1 MMRRNF
7 LRAAGLMA
15 AGVSFHSRSGEK
27 VMEGKEAGRP
37 IALDTTIG
45 ELLRRPEFDGYA
57 EYLLPLEF
65 RYRDDWTMRDIP
77 RLLPYHTGVD
87 PEASVAI
94 LNRLSERARRGE
106 KVWIDLGREDVGLF
120 AFPGRKGAP
129 FVIVCPGGG
138 FAYVGSIHEGFPYAE
153 AFAAEGM
160 NAFVL
165 QYRTGSG
172 RWACEDLADAI
183 LRVRT
188 MADVDP
194 DGYALAGSS
203 AGARMAAWLGSYG
216 TEAFGRRAAPRPAAV
231 IMAYTG
237 LSEWQETDPATYMI
251 QGTRDGIAPISV
263 TDRRMRA
270 LERAGVKVR
279 YERINGLP
287 HGFGLGT
294 GTAAEGWI
302 GRATA
307 FWREAREENS
317 RREERS

>member
-1 MMRRNF
+1 
-7 LRAAGLMA
+7 
-15 AGVSFHSRSGEK
+15 
-27 VMEGKEAGRP
+27 MEGKEAGRP

-57 EYLLPLEF
+57 EYLLL
-65 RYRDDWTMRDIP
+65 
-77 RLLPYHTGVD
+77 
-87 PEASVAI
+87 
-94 LNRLSERARRGE
+94 
-106 KVWIDLGREDVGLF
+106 
-120 AFPGRKGAP
+120 
-129 FVIVCPGGG
+129 
-138 FAYVGSIHEGFPYAE
+138 
-153 AFAAEGM
+153 
-160 NAFVL
+160 
-165 QYRTGSG
+165 
-172 RWACEDLADAI
+172 
-183 LRVRT
+183 
-188 MADVDP
+188 
-194 DGYALAGSS
+194 
-203 AGARMAAWLGSYG
+203 
-216 TEAFGRRAAPRPAAV
+216 
-231 IMAYTG
+231 
-237 LSEWQETDPATYMI
+237 

>member
-1 MMRRNF
+1 
-7 LRAAGLMA
+7 
-15 AGVSFHSRSGEK
+15 
-27 VMEGKEAGRP
+27 MEGKEAGRP

-87 PEASVAI
+87 TEASVAI

-183 LRVRT
+183 LKVRT

-194 DGYALAGSS
+194 DGYALTGSS
-203 AGARMAAWLGSYG
+203 AGARMAACLGSYG

-251 QGTRDGIAPISV
+251 QGTSDGIAPISV

-270 LERAGVKVR
+270 LERAGVKVPR
-279 YERINGLP
+279 RT
-287 HGFGLGT
+287 HGIFCRPLSQDSLI
-294 GTAAEGWI
+294 TADL
-302 GRATA
+302 
-307 FWREAREENS
+307 
-317 RREERS
+317 

>member
-7 LRAAGLMA
+7 LWAAGLMA
-15 AGVSFHSRSGEK
+15 AGLSFHSRAGEK
-27 VMEGKEAGRP
+27 SETNDEKDRP
-37 IALDTTIG
+37 ITLDTTIG
-45 ELLRRPEFDGYA
+45 ELLRRPEFAGYA

-65 RYRDDWTMRDIP
+65 GYRKDWTMRDIP

-87 PEASVAI
+87 PKASVAI
-94 LNRLSERARRGE
+94 LNRLSDRARRGE

-153 AFAAEGM
+153 AFVAEGM

-172 RWACEDLADAI
+172 RWTCEDLADAI
-183 LRVRT
+183 LHVRA

-203 AGARMAAWLGSYG
+203 AGARMAVWLGSYG
-216 TEAFGRRAAPRPAAV
+216 TEAFGRPAAPRPAAPPACCTGSRCRSGIPARSAPRPPRWAARRAAAGPPRRRYLGPAPGSADRV
-231 IMAYTG
+231 SPARAYTKG
-237 LSEWQETDPATYMI
+237 DNPQNNPERKI
-251 QGTRDGIAPISV
+251 QTALLRPCAAP
-263 TDRRMRA
+263 RR
-270 LERAGVKVR
+270 
-279 YERINGLP
+279 
-287 HGFGLGT
+287 
-294 GTAAEGWI
+294 
-302 GRATA
+302 
-307 FWREAREENS
+307 
-317 RREERS
+317 

>member
-1 MMRRNF
+1 
-7 LRAAGLMA
+7 
-15 AGVSFHSRSGEK
+15 
-27 VMEGKEAGRP
+27 
-37 IALDTTIG
+37 
-45 ELLRRPEFDGYA
+45 
-57 EYLLPLEF
+57 
-65 RYRDDWTMRDIP
+65 
-77 RLLPYHTGVD
+77 
-87 PEASVAI
+87 
-94 LNRLSERARRGE
+94 
-106 KVWIDLGREDVGLF
+106 
-120 AFPGRKGAP
+120 
-129 FVIVCPGGG
+129 
-138 FAYVGSIHEGFPYAE
+138 
-153 AFAAEGM
+153 
-160 NAFVL
+160 
-165 QYRTGSG
+165 
-172 RWACEDLADAI
+172 
-183 LRVRT
+183 
-188 MADVDP
+188 
-194 DGYALAGSS
+194 
-203 AGARMAAWLGSYG
+203 MAAWLGSYG

-302 GRATA
+302 RRATA

>member
-1 MMRRNF
+1 
-7 LRAAGLMA
+7 
-15 AGVSFHSRSGEK
+15 
-27 VMEGKEAGRP
+27 MEGKGADRP
-37 IALDTTIG
+37 ISLDTTIG
-45 ELLRRPEFDGYA
+45 ELLRRPEFEGYA

-65 RYRDDWTMRDIP
+65 GYRDDWTMRDIP

-106 KVWIDLGREDVGLF
+106 KLWIGLGREDVGLF
-120 AFPGRKGAP
+120 SFPGRTGAP

-138 FAYVGSIHEGFPYAE
+138 FSYVGSIHEGFPYAE

-172 RWACEDLADAI
+172 RWSCEDLADAI

-188 MADVDP
+188 ADDVDP

-216 TEAFGRRAAPRPAAV
+216 TEAFGRPAAPRPAAA

-237 LSEWQETDPATYMI
+237 LSEWRATDPATYMI

-270 LERAGVKVR
+270 LERAGVKTR
-279 YERINGLP
+279 YERLGGLP
-287 HGFGLGT
+287 HGFGLGK

-302 GRATA
+302 ARATA
-307 FWREAREENS
+307 FWREVREES
-317 RREERS
+317 

>member
-1 MMRRNF
+1 MIF
-7 LRAAGLMA
+7 IESAVGVRASKVRLVRAVA
-15 AGVSFHSRSGEK
+15 AVCVPAFR
-27 VMEGKEAGRP
+27 
-37 IALDTTIG
+37 ALLT
-45 ELLRRPEFDGYA
+45 A
-57 EYLLPLEF
+57 
-65 RYRDDWTMRDIP
+65 
-77 RLLPYHTGVD
+77 
-87 PEASVAI
+87 
-94 LNRLSERARRGE
+94 
-106 KVWIDLGREDVGLF
+106 VG
-120 AFPGRKGAP
+120 G
-129 FVIVCPGGG
+129 
-138 FAYVGSIHEGFPYAE
+138 
-153 AFAAEGM
+153 
-160 NAFVL
+160 
-165 QYRTGSG
+165 
-172 RWACEDLADAI
+172 
-183 LRVRT
+183 
-188 MADVDP
+188 
-194 DGYALAGSS
+194 LAGSS

-216 TEAFGRRAAPRPAAV
+216 TEAFGRRAAPRPVAV

>member
-1 MMRRNF
+1 
-7 LRAAGLMA
+7 
-15 AGVSFHSRSGEK
+15 
-27 VMEGKEAGRP
+27 MEGKEAGRP

-65 RYRDDWTMRDIP
+65 GYRDDWTMRDIP

-87 PEASVAI
+87 PESSVAI

-183 LRVRT
+183 LKVRT

-194 DGYALAGSS
+194 DGYALTGSS

-216 TEAFGRRAAPRPAAV
+216 TEAAPHRGRPPSSWPTRAFRNGRRPIPRP
-231 IMAYTG
+231 T
-237 LSEWQETDPATYMI
+237 
-251 QGTRDGIAPISV
+251 
-263 TDRRMRA
+263 
-270 LERAGVKVR
+270 
-279 YERINGLP
+279 
-287 HGFGLGT
+287 
-294 GTAAEGWI
+294 
-302 GRATA
+302 
-307 FWREAREENS
+307 
-317 RREERS
+317 

>member
-1 MMRRNF
+1 MELNSGFAMPIVGLGTYSLHGDVCVRSV
-7 LRAAGLMA
+7 RAALEC
-15 AGVSFHSRSGEK
+15 GVRL
-27 VMEGKEAGRP
+27 V
-37 IALDTTIG
+37 DT
-45 ELLRRPEFDGYA
+45 
-57 EYLLPLEF
+57 
-65 RYRDDWTMRDIP
+65 
-77 RLLPYHTGVD
+77 
-87 PEASVAI
+87 ASI
-94 LNRLSERARRGE
+94 YGNERE
-106 KVWIDLGREDVGLF
+106 VG
-120 AFPGRKGAP
+120 A
-129 FVIVCPGGG
+129 
-138 FAYVGSIHEGFPYAE
+138 
-153 AFAAEGM
+153 
-160 NAFVL
+160 
-165 QYRTGSG
+165 
-172 RWACEDLADAI
+172 
-183 LRVRT
+183 
-188 MADVDP
+188 
-194 DGYALAGSS
+194 